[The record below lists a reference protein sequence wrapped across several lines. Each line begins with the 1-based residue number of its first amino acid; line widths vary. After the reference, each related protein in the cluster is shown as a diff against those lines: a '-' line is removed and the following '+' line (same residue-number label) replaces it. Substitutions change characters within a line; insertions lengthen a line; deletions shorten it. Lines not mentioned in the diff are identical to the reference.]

1 MVIFPQFIIYSE
13 YLDVYSSLQGLLRIL
28 IYVLKECIEI
38 TKVSIQSLGTV
49 KILWFWL
56 SSLIEI
62 WLDFQ
67 IA

>member
-38 TKVSIQSLGTV
+38 TKVSIQSLGIV